1 MSETCPSGAEVL
13 WHVGLS
19 SKACPILSISA
30 KHWMREIMDFF
41 GEITDP

>member
-1 MSETCPSGAEVL
+1 VSHTHRNGQS
-13 WHVGLS
+13 
-19 SKACPILSISA
+19 SA

>member
-1 MSETCPSGAEVL
+1 MRSKTRAQRAEWPTCGG
-13 WHVGLS
+13 HT
-19 SKACPILSISA
+19 SA